1 MICSY
6 LPVILIKMVTTRTRT
21 DYEFNA
27 AVNQKPANRKLTRS
41 PGTTSVCFLC
51 SNR

>member
-1 MICSY
+1 
-6 LPVILIKMVTTRTRT
+6 MVTTRKHA
-21 DYEFNA
+21 DNEFNA
-27 AVNQKPANRKLTRS
+27 AINQKLANRKLTRS

>member
-1 MICSY
+1 
-6 LPVILIKMVTTRTRT
+6 MVTTRTRT

-27 AVNQKPANRKLTRS
+27 AVNQKPINRELTRS
-41 PGTTSVCFLC
+41 PGTTSVYFLC